1 MQNFKDYQVVI
12 LGLLIAAGAILST
25 TILANAV
32 VEFQKLQNQTIR
44 VTGSA
49 SQNVTSDYATLAL
62 RIAARTP
69 DLKSG
74 YAKMESDAN
83 TVKEFLTRNGID
95 ASTVEIYPIDSY
107 EYYRR
112 NGAYSSNEIEGYNV
126 SRWIKVSSKDVK
138 KIADISKLAGDLVN
152 QNVNLTSNGVE
163 YLVSNLD
170 DIKVKMVGE
179 ATKNAKARA
188 ESMVAGTN
196 SKIGTMNSA
205 RMGVFQIVPINS
217 TEVSD
222 YGINDTSSLE
232 KKVISTVNVTFNV
245 K

>member
-1 MQNFKDYQVVI
+1 MNNFKEHQIIV
-12 LGLLIAAGAILST
+12 LGLLIALGAILST
-25 TILANAV
+25 TILAKSI

-49 SQNVTSDYATLAL
+49 SQNVTSDFATLSL
-62 RIAARTP
+62 RISTRTP

-74 YAKMESDAN
+74 YAKLERDM
-83 TVKEFLTRNGID
+83 KEIKDFFIQNELDEKSIEVN
-95 ASTVEIYPIDSY
+95 SVDSY

-112 NGAYSSNEIEGYNV
+112 NGAYSSNEIEGYNLSQSV
-126 SRWIKVSSKDVK
+126 KISSKDIQ
-138 KIADISKLAGDLVN
+138 KIKEVSTKIDTLINK
-152 QNVNLTSNGVE
+152 NVNVTSNNVE
-163 YLVSNLD
+163 YFVSNLD

-196 SKIGTMNSA
+196 GKIGTMNSA
-205 RMGVFQIVPINS
+205 RMGVFQIVPQNS
-217 TEVSD
+217 TDVSD
-222 YGINDTSSLE
+222 YGINDTSSIE

>member
-1 MQNFKDYQVVI
+1 MYNVKDYQVV
-12 LGLLIAAGAILST
+12 LVGLLIAAGAVIST
-25 TILANAV
+25 TILAKSV

-49 SQNVTSDYATLAL
+49 SQNVTSDFATLSL
-62 RIAARTP
+62 RVTARTP
-69 DLKSG
+69 DMKSG
-74 YAKMESDAN
+74 YAKLETDTREIKAF
-83 TVKEFLTRNGID
+83 FL
-95 ASTVEIYPIDSY
+95 ASGLNENDIEVGPIDSY

-112 NGAYSSNEIEGYNV
+112 NGAYSSNEIEGYNL
-126 SRWIKVSSKDVK
+126 SQWIKVSSKDIQ
-138 KIADISKLAGDLVN
+138 KIKEVSTKIDTLINKGVVISN
-152 QNVNLTSNGVE
+152 NNVQ
-163 YLVSNLD
+163 YFVSNLD

-188 ESMVAGTN
+188 ESMVAGTD

-205 RMGVFQIVPINS
+205 KMGVFQIVPVNS

-222 YGINDTSSLE
+222 YGINDTSSIE

>member
-1 MQNFKDYQVVI
+1 MQNFKDYQVLIV
-12 LGLLIAAGAILST
+12 GLLIAAGAVLST
-25 TILANAV
+25 TILAKSI

-49 SQNVTSDYATLAL
+49 SQNVTSDLATLAL
-62 RIAARTP
+62 RIATRTP

-74 YAKMESDAN
+74 YAKLESDVK
-83 TVKEFLTRNGID
+83 TIKEFLTSNGID
-95 ASTVEIYPIDSY
+95 EKSIDVYPIDSY

-112 NGAYSSNEIEGYNV
+112 NGAYSSNEIEGYNLSLWV
-126 SRWIKVSSKDVK
+126 KVSSKDVA
-138 KIADISKLAGDLVN
+138 KITEVSKAANVLVN
-152 QNVNLTSNGVE
+152 KNINVTSNGVE

-196 SKIGTMNSA
+196 GKIGTMNSA
-205 RMGVFQIVPINS
+205 KMGVFQIVPINS
-217 TEVSD
+217 TDVSD

>member
-1 MQNFKDYQVVI
+1 MNLKDYQVVV
-12 LGLLIAAGAILST
+12 LGLLIACGTVLSTAILSK
-25 TILANAV
+25 AV

-49 SQNVTSDYATLAL
+49 SQNVSSDFAVLSL
-62 RIAARTP
+62 RINARTP

-74 YAKMESDAN
+74 YNKMNSDVKAI
-83 TVKEFLTRNGID
+83 KEFLMEKGID
-95 ASTVEIYPIDSY
+95 ENAIDVSSIDSY

-112 NGAYSSNEIEGYNV
+112 NGAYTSNDIEGYNV
-126 SRWIKVSSKDVK
+126 SQTVKVSSKDVN
-138 KIADISKLAGDLVN
+138 KITEISKQADALVDKN
-152 QNVNLTSNGVE
+152 INITYNSLE

-188 ESMVAGTN
+188 ESMVKGTN
-196 SKIGTMNSA
+196 GKIGVLNSA
-205 RMGVFQIVPINS
+205 RMGVFQIVPLNS
-217 TEVSD
+217 TDVSD

-232 KKVISTVNVTFNV
+232 KKVISTVNATFTV

>member
-1 MQNFKDYQVVI
+1 MNLKDYQVVL
-12 LGLLIAAGAILST
+12 LGLLIAAGTVLSTVILSK
-25 TILANAV
+25 AV

-49 SQNVTSDYATLAL
+49 SQNISSDFAVLSM
-62 RIAARTP
+62 RINARTP

-74 YAKMESDAN
+74 YNKINSDVKAI
-83 TVKEFLTRNGID
+83 KEFLKSKGID
-95 ASTVEIYPIDSY
+95 ENAIEVSPIDSY

-112 NGAYSSNEIEGYNV
+112 NGAYTSNEIEGYNV
-126 SRWIKVSSKDVK
+126 SLTVKASSKDVQ
-138 KIADISKLAGDLVN
+138 KITEISKESSALVDKN
-152 QNVNLTSNGVE
+152 INITYNTLE

-196 SKIGTMNSA
+196 GKIGVMNSA
-205 RMGVFQIVPINS
+205 RMGVFQIVPLNS
-217 TEVSD
+217 TDVSD

-232 KKVISTVNVTFNV
+232 KKVISTVNATFTV
-245 K
+245 R

>member
-1 MQNFKDYQVVI
+1 MNNLKEYQIIVF
-12 LGLLIAAGAILST
+12 GLLIAIGAILST
-25 TILANAV
+25 TILAKSV

-49 SQNVTSDYATLAL
+49 SQNVTSDFATLSL
-62 RIAARTP
+62 RISTRTP

-74 YAKMESDAN
+74 YAKLEKD
-83 TVKEFLTRNGID
+83 VKEIKDFFVQNELDEKSI
-95 ASTVEIYPIDSY
+95 EINSVDSY

-112 NGAYSSNEIEGYNV
+112 NGAYSSNEIEGYNLSQSV
-126 SRWIKVSSKDVK
+126 KISSKDIQ
-138 KIADISKLAGDLVN
+138 KIKEVSTKIDTLINK
-152 QNVNLTSNGVE
+152 NVNVTSNNVE
-163 YLVSNLD
+163 YFVSNLD

-196 SKIGTMNSA
+196 GKIGTMNSA
-205 RMGVFQIVPINS
+205 RMGVFQIVPQNS
-217 TEVSD
+217 TDVSD
-222 YGINDTSSLE
+222 YGINDTSSIE

>member
-1 MQNFKDYQVVI
+1 MNLKDYQVVV
-12 LGLLIAAGAILST
+12 LGLLIAAGTVMSTMILSK
-25 TILANAV
+25 AV

-49 SQNVTSDYATLAL
+49 SQNISSDFAVLSM
-62 RIAARTP
+62 RINARTP
-69 DLKSG
+69 DLKLG
-74 YAKMESDAN
+74 YNKMNSDVKAI
-83 TVKEFLTRNGID
+83 KEFLKEKGID
-95 ASTVEIYPIDSY
+95 ENAIDVSPIDSY

-112 NGAYSSNEIEGYNV
+112 NGAYTSNEIEGYNV
-126 SRWIKVSSKDVK
+126 SLTVKVSSKDVN
-138 KIADISKLAGDLVN
+138 KITEISKQANALVDK
-152 QNVNLTSNGVE
+152 NVNITYNTLE

-196 SKIGTMNSA
+196 GKIGVMNSA
-205 RMGVFQIVPINS
+205 RMGVFQIVPLNS
-217 TEVSD
+217 TDVSD

-232 KKVISTVNVTFNV
+232 KKVISTVNATFTV

>member
-1 MQNFKDYQVVI
+1 MNLKDYQVVTV
-12 LGLLIAAGAILST
+12 GLLVALGAILST
-25 TILANAV
+25 TILAKSV

-49 SQNVTSDYATLAL
+49 SQNVTSDFAALNL
-62 RIAARTP
+62 RISTRKP
-69 DLKSG
+69 DLKTG
-74 YAKMESDAN
+74 YAKLESD
-83 TVKEFLTRNGID
+83 VKVIKEFFAANGID
-95 ASTVEIYPIDSY
+95 EKSVETTSIDSY

-112 NGAYSSNEIEGYNV
+112 NGAYSSNEIEGYNL
-126 SRWIKVSSKDVK
+126 SQGIKVSSKDIE
-138 KIADISKLAGDLVN
+138 KITEISNKTDALINKDVN
-152 QNVNLTSNGVE
+152 INSNRVE
-163 YLVSNLD
+163 YFVSNLD

-188 ESMVAGTN
+188 ESMVAGTD

-205 RMGVFQIVPINS
+205 RMGVFQIVPVNS
-217 TEVSD
+217 TDVSD
-222 YGINDTSSLE
+222 YGINDTTSIE

>member
-1 MQNFKDYQVVI
+1 MNNIKDYQVVI

-25 TILANAV
+25 TILSNAV

-49 SQNVTSDYATLAL
+49 SQNVTSDFATLAL
-62 RIAARTP
+62 RITARTP

-74 YAKMESDAN
+74 YAKMENDAN
-83 TVKEFLTRNGID
+83 IIKDFLVKNGID
-95 ASTVEIYPIDSY
+95 ASTIDVYPVDSY

-126 SRWIKVSSKDVK
+126 SRWVKVSSKDVK
-138 KIADISKLAGDLVN
+138 KLAQISKDAGSLVN
-152 QNVNLTSNGVE
+152 QNVNINLNNVE

-170 DIKVKMVGE
+170 DLKVKMVGE

-205 RMGVFQIVPINS
+205 RMGVFQIVPVNS

>member
-1 MQNFKDYQVVI
+1 MNFKDYQVIIV
-12 LGLLIAAGAILST
+12 GLLIAAGAVLST
-25 TILANAV
+25 TILAKSV

-49 SQNVTSDYATLAL
+49 SQNVTSDFATLSL
-62 RIAARTP
+62 RIATRTP
-69 DLKSG
+69 SLKSG
-74 YAKMESDAN
+74 YAELDSN
-83 TVKEFLTRNGID
+83 VKEIKSFLTENGMDPKDIEVG
-95 ASTVEIYPIDSY
+95 SIDSY

-112 NGAYSSNEIEGYNV
+112 NGAYSSNEIEGYNLSQWV
-126 SRWIKVSSKDVK
+126 KVSSKDIQ
-138 KIADISKLAGDLVN
+138 KIKEISTKTDVLIN
-152 QNVNLTSNGVE
+152 KNINLSSNNVE
-163 YLVSNLD
+163 YFVSNLD

-196 SKIGTMNSA
+196 GKIGTMNSA
-205 RMGVFQIVPINS
+205 RMGVFQIVPVNS
-217 TEVSD
+217 TDVSD
-222 YGINDTSSLE
+222 YGINDTSSIE

>member
-1 MQNFKDYQVVI
+1 MNNLKEYQI
-12 LGLLIAAGAILST
+12 IAFGLLIALGAILST
-25 TILANAV
+25 TILAKSV

-49 SQNVTSDYATLAL
+49 SQNVTSDFATLSL
-62 RIAARTP
+62 RISTRTP

-74 YAKMESDAN
+74 YAKLERDMKTIKDFFIQNELDEKSIE
-83 TVKEFLTRNGID
+83 V
-95 ASTVEIYPIDSY
+95 SSVDSY

-112 NGAYSSNEIEGYNV
+112 NGAYSSNEIEGYNLSQSV
-126 SRWIKVSSKDVK
+126 KISSKDIQ
-138 KIADISKLAGDLVN
+138 KIKEVSTKMDTLINK
-152 QNVNLTSNGVE
+152 NVNVTSNNVE
-163 YLVSNLD
+163 YFVSNLD

-196 SKIGTMNSA
+196 GKIGTMNSA
-205 RMGVFQIVPINS
+205 RMGVFQIVPQNS
-217 TEVSD
+217 TDVSD
-222 YGINDTSSLE
+222 YGINDTSSIE

>member
-1 MQNFKDYQVVI
+1 MYNVKDYQVVI
-12 LGLLIAAGAILST
+12 VGLLVAVGAILST
-25 TILANAV
+25 TILAKSI

-49 SQNVTSDYATLAL
+49 SQNVTSDYATLNL
-62 RIAARTP
+62 RISTRKP
-69 DLKSG
+69 DLKTG
-74 YAKMESDAN
+74 YAKLDSD
-83 TVKEFLTRNGID
+83 VKAIKNFLAEYGID
-95 ASTVEIYPIDSY
+95 EKAVETTSIDSY

-112 NGAYSSNEIEGYNV
+112 NGAYSSNEIEGYNL
-126 SRWIKVSSKDVK
+126 SQSIKVSSKDID
-138 KIADISKLAGDLVN
+138 KITEISNKTDALINKDVN
-152 QNVNLTSNGVE
+152 INSNRVE
-163 YLVSNLD
+163 YFVSNLD

-205 RMGVFQIVPINS
+205 KMGVFQIVPVNS
-217 TEVSD
+217 TDVSD
-222 YGINDTSSLE
+222 YGINDTTSIE

>member
-1 MQNFKDYQVVI
+1 MNFKDYQIIIV
-12 LGLLIAAGAILST
+12 GLLIAAGAVLST
-25 TILANAV
+25 TILAKSV

-49 SQNVTSDYATLAL
+49 SQNVTSDFATLAL
-62 RIAARTP
+62 RIATRTP

-74 YAKMESDAN
+74 YAKLESDVKAI
-83 TVKEFLTRNGID
+83 KEFLTSKGID
-95 ASTVEIYPIDSY
+95 EKTINVFSIDSY

-112 NGAYSSNEIEGYNV
+112 NGAYSSNEIEGYNLSV
-126 SRWIKVSSKDVK
+126 WVKVSSKDVE
-138 KIADISKLAGDLVN
+138 KITEVSKSANVLVN
-152 QNVNLTSNGVE
+152 QNINITSNGVE

-170 DIKVKMVGE
+170 DLKVKMVGE

-196 SKIGTMNSA
+196 GKIGTMNSA
-205 RMGVFQIVPINS
+205 RMGVFQIVPVNS
-217 TEVSD
+217 TDVSD

-232 KKVISTVNVTFNV
+232 KKIISTVNVTFNV